1 MLLYLFD
8 IYCQKTKMLTC
19 KYRDDNKKVRK
30 KVIFLLHQ
38 THPKSRICSTVMP
51 SSFSTFGLM

>member
-38 THPKSRICSTVMP
+38 TYPKS
-51 SSFSTFGLM
+51 L

>member
-1 MLLYLFD
+1 MLLYQFY
-8 IYCQKTKMLTC
+8 IYCQKTKTLTC

-38 THPKSRICSTVMP
+38 TLPQIALV
-51 SSFSTFGLM
+51 

>member
-1 MLLYLFD
+1 MLLYQFY

-19 KYRDDNKKVRK
+19 KYRDDNKKNEK

-38 THPKSRICSTVMP
+38 TYPKS
-51 SSFSTFGLM
+51 L